1 MITVRILERINRRAN
16 MVTNHISAVIK
27 QAITTFSC
35 GKEVFYKN
43 LEVLTSLLD
52 KTRATDVDL
61 HPQFMSEQLW
71 KRKNKAPVT
80 YVDIYDDPNLSVGIF
95 ILKPGMKLP
104 LHDHPHMYGLI
115 KVIAGVIKIT
125 SFSLNT
131 EATRKAGGAGFK
143 SKTNWTFVIDFFL
156 GDNFF
161 RNELTAELNSEV
173 LATSESSSCV
183 LEPEK
188 GNLHEIES
196 VGGPAAFI
204 DILSPPY
211 ETYIPN
217 VGPRKCSYYKLVKEL
232 APKVFKLEETG
243 SPSWYWN
250 DTFPYTGP
258 QLLLAHQQQ
267 QQQQHS

>member
-1 MITVRILERINRRAN
+1 
-16 MVTNHISAVIK
+16 MVINHISAVIK
-27 QAITTFSC
+27 QAITTFSST
-35 GKEVFYKN
+35 KELFHKN
-43 LEVLTSLLD
+43 LEILTSLLD
-52 KTRATDVDL
+52 RTRASDVDL
-61 HPQFMSEQLW
+61 NQQFMSEQLW
-71 KRKNKAPVT
+71 KRQNKAPVT
-80 YVDIYDDPNLSVGIF
+80 YVDIYDNPNLSVGIF

-115 KVIAGVIKIT
+115 KVIAGAIKIT

-131 EATRKAGGAGFK
+131 EATRRAGGDRFNANTPW
-143 SKTNWTFVIDFFL
+143 SFVINLFA
-156 GDNFF
+156 GDEHFF
-161 RNELTAELNSEV
+161 RNELTAELNCEM
-173 LATSESSSCV
+173 LATPDTGSCV
-183 LEPEK
+183 LEPDK

-217 VGPRKCSYYKLVKEL
+217 VGPRKCSYYKVVKEL
-232 APKVFKLEETG
+232 MGNVFQLVETG

-258 QLLLAHQQQ
+258 ELVLA
-267 QQQQHS
+267 

>member
-1 MITVRILERINRRAN
+1 

-27 QAITTFSC
+27 QAITTFSSS
-35 GKEVFYKN
+35 KEVFHRN
-43 LEVLTSLLD
+43 LEILTSLLD
-52 KTRATDVDL
+52 RTRATDVDL

-80 YVDIYDDPNLSVGIF
+80 YVDIFDNPNLSVGIF

-131 EATRKAGGAGFK
+131 EATKKAAGGD
-143 SKTNWTFVIDFFL
+143 S
-156 GDNFF
+156 NFF
-161 RNELTAELNSEV
+161 RKALTAELNSEI
-173 LATSESSSCV
+173 LATPDTVSCV

-217 VGPRKCSYYKLVKEL
+217 VGPRKCSYYKVVKEVGGN
-232 APKVFKLEETG
+232 VFKLEETG

-250 DTFPYTGP
+250 DTFAYSGP
-258 QLLLAHQQQ
+258 QLVL
-267 QQQQHS
+267 S

>member
-1 MITVRILERINRRAN
+1 

-27 QAITTFSC
+27 HAITTFSSA
-35 GKEVFYKN
+35 KEVFSKN
-43 LEVLTSLLD
+43 LEILTSLLD
-52 KTRATDVDL
+52 KTKATDVDL

-131 EATRKAGGAGFK
+131 EATRKAGGDGFEM
-143 SKTNWTFVIDFFL
+143 KTKLSSFIHSFI
-156 GDNFF
+156 GDNNFF
-161 RNELTAELNSEV
+161 RKEITAELSSEI
-173 LATSESSSCV
+173 LATADTGSCV

-188 GNLHEIES
+188 GNLHEVES

-217 VGPRKCSYYKLVKEL
+217 VGPRKCCYYKVVKEL
-232 APKVFKLEETG
+232 TPRVFKLEETG
-243 SPSWYWN
+243 SPAWYWN

-258 QLLLAHQQQ
+258 QLLLTQQ

>member
-1 MITVRILERINRRAN
+1 
-16 MVTNHISAVIK
+16 MVTNHITAVIK
-27 QAITTFSC
+27 QAIATFSC
-35 GKEVFYKN
+35 TKDVFCKN
-43 LEVLTSLLD
+43 LESLTSVLD
-52 KTRATDVDL
+52 KTRAADVDL
-61 HPQFMSEQLW
+61 HPQFMSEHLW

-80 YVDIYDDPNLSVGIF
+80 YVDIFDDPNLSVGIF

-131 EATRKAGGAGFK
+131 EATRKAGG
-143 SKTNWTFVIDFFL
+143 
-156 GDNFF
+156 DNLF
-161 RNELTAELNSEV
+161 RNELVAELSSEIV
-173 LATSESSSCV
+173 ASSDTSSCV
-183 LEPEK
+183 LDPEK
-188 GNLHEIES
+188 GNLHEIET

-217 VGPRKCSYYKLVKEL
+217 VGPRKCSYYKVIKEV
-232 APKVFKLEETG
+232 APKVFRLEETG
-243 SPSWYWN
+243 SPAWYWN

-258 QLLLAHQQQ
+258 QLLLS
-267 QQQQHS
+267 QQQQHC

>member
-1 MITVRILERINRRAN
+1 

-27 QAITTFSC
+27 QAITTFSST
-35 GKEVFYKN
+35 KEMFHKN
-43 LEVLTSLLD
+43 LEILTTHLD
-52 KTRATDVDL
+52 RTKVTDVDL

-131 EATRKAGGAGFK
+131 EATKKAGGDR
-143 SKTNWTFVIDFFL
+143 SDCKTPWSSVINFFL
-156 GDNFF
+156 GGHSFF
-161 RNELTAELNSEV
+161 RNELTAELNSEE
-173 LATSESSSCV
+173 LATPDTKSCI
-183 LEPEK
+183 LEPDK

-217 VGPRKCSYYKLVKEL
+217 VGPRKCSYYKVIKEVTTN
-232 APKVFKLEETG
+232 VFKLEETS

-258 QLLLAHQQQ
+258 QLVLEPE
-267 QQQQHS
+267 

>member
-1 MITVRILERINRRAN
+1 MKNLSNILLTFAHTAQN

-27 QAITTFSC
+27 QAITTFSSA
-35 GKEVFYKN
+35 KEVFHKN
-43 LEVLTSLLD
+43 LEILTSLLD
-52 KTRATDVDL
+52 RTIATDVDL

-80 YVDIYDDPNLSVGIF
+80 YVDIYEDPNLSVGIF

-125 SFSLNT
+125 SFSVNT
-131 EATRKAGGAGFK
+131 EATRMVAGNQIEFK
-143 SKTNWTFVIDFFL
+143 TTGNFITDVFL
-156 GDNFF
+156 DENKYY
-161 RNELTAELNSEV
+161 RNQLLAELNCDM
-173 LATSESSSCV
+173 LASADTGSCI

-217 VGPRKCSYYKLVKEL
+217 VGPRKCSYYVIVKEL
-232 APKVFKLEETG
+232 TGNVFKLEETA

-250 DTFPYTGP
+250 DTFRYTGP
-258 QLLLAHQQQ
+258 QLVLNQQQ
-267 QQQQHS
+267 S

>member
-1 MITVRILERINRRAN
+1 

-27 QAITTFSC
+27 QAITTFSSA
-35 GKEVFYKN
+35 KEIFNKN
-43 LEVLTSLLD
+43 LEILTSLLD
-52 KTRATDVDL
+52 RTRASDVDL

-71 KRKNKAPVT
+71 KMKNKAPVT

-131 EATRKAGGAGFK
+131 EATKKAGGDRFECETPWGF
-143 SKTNWTFVIDFFL
+143 VM
-156 GDNFF
+156 NFF
-161 RNELTAELNSEV
+161 VGDSFFHNQLTAELCSEL
-173 LATSESSSCV
+173 LATSDSGSCV

-211 ETYIPN
+211 ETYIPD
-217 VGPRKCSYYKLVKEL
+217 VGPRKCSYYKIVKEL
-232 APKVFKLEETG
+232 TDGVFKLEETG
-243 SPSWYWN
+243 SPAWYWN
-250 DTFPYTGP
+250 DTFRYTGP
-258 QLLLAHQQQ
+258 QLVLNQQP
-267 QQQQHS
+267 QQHS

>member
-1 MITVRILERINRRAN
+1 

-27 QAITTFSC
+27 QAITTFSST
-35 GKEVFYKN
+35 KELFYKH
-43 LEVLTSLLD
+43 LETLTSVLD
-52 KTRATDVDL
+52 KTRANDVDL

-71 KRKNKAPVT
+71 KKKNKAPVT

-115 KVIAGVIKIT
+115 KVIAGVVKIT

-131 EATRKAGGAGFK
+131 EATKKAGGNIVNEFC
-143 SKTNWTFVIDFFL
+143 FL
-156 GDNFF
+156 YFINLFIGDNNFF
-161 RNELTAELNSEV
+161 YKELTAELSSEIF
-173 LATSESSSCV
+173 ATSDTGSCI
-183 LEPEK
+183 LEPEM

-196 VGGPAAFI
+196 MSGPAAFI

-217 VGPRKCSYYKLVKEL
+217 VGPRKCKYYKIIKEL

-250 DTFPYTGP
+250 DTYPYTGP
-258 QLLLAHQQQ
+258 QLLLTAQQ

>member
-1 MITVRILERINRRAN
+1 

-27 QAITTFSC
+27 QAITTFTTS
-35 GKEVFYKN
+35 KEVFHKN
-43 LEVLTSLLD
+43 LDLLTSLLD
-52 KTRATDVDL
+52 RTRATDVDL

-80 YVDIYDDPNLSVGIF
+80 YVDIFDDPNLSVGIF

-104 LHDHPHMYGLI
+104 LHDHPDMYGLI

-131 EATRKAGGAGFK
+131 EATKKAGGDRFHCNTPW
-143 SKTNWTFVIDFFL
+143 SSVINFFV
-156 GDNFF
+156 GDNNFF

-173 LATSESSSCV
+173 LATPETGSCV
-183 LEPEK
+183 LGPEK

-217 VGPRKCSYYKLVKEL
+217 VGPRKCSYYKVVKEV
-232 APKVFKLEETG
+232 AGNVFKLEETG

-258 QLLLAHQQQ
+258 QLVLT